1 MPKITLTVK
10 TQFGDIQVSGETP
23 EELLS
28 SLDWLTQEYVAQ
40 LNEKVSGVVS
50 KQALDHLK
58 EIVEMRRDGPILVCK
73 EEISHYE
80 AIGLLLYAM
89 KGYQATGKELKAY
102 LNESGRKVIVPA
114 RLHEMVKKGV
124 LFRPEGRGS
133 IYKLTAKGVNWVEK
147 EVLPPIREKQA
158 ALA

>member
-1 MPKITLTVK
+1 MTNITLTVK
-10 TQFGDIQVSGETP
+10 TQFGDIQVTGETP
-23 EELLS
+23 EELLNG
-28 SLDWLTQEYVAQ
+28 LDWLTQDYVTQ
-40 LNEKVSGVVS
+40 LNEKVSGFVS

-58 EIVEMRRDGPILVCK
+58 DIVEMRRDGPILVCK

-80 AIGLLLYAM
+80 AIGLLLYAI
-89 KGYQATGKELKAY
+89 KGYQSTGKELKAS

-114 RLHEMVKKGV
+114 RLHEMVKKGL

-133 IYKLTAKGVNWVEK
+133 IYKLTVKGVNWVEK
-147 EVLPPIREKQA
+147 GVLPPIREKQA